1 MRKKLDTIFPADRSA
16 AVSKITELGGSDAAG
31 EDRSAATRRK
41 VADDDSNINIIP
53 SAAVLRQLAIG
64 VETTRMV
71 RSMKDLVISSRGSS
85 HVTEK
90 TGINFSIVKLLVL
103 RDKEDKIDME
113 FGTDEN
119 NIATA
124 PPRGPPYGGGS
135 NRGEPRGNGPTKNGA
150 PSKPLPIET
159 PAISLNALNRITDNF
174 GTKSLVGEGSYGQV
188 FYGKLSAGEE
198 AAVKKLDTSSSPE
211 PDNDFTG

>member
-16 AVSKITELGGSDAAG
+16 AVSKIPELGGSDAAG

-41 VADDDSNINIIP
+41 VADDYNDGDQDLKRDKLTVNCT
-53 SAAVLRQLAIG
+53 
-64 VETTRMV
+64 TTRMV
-71 RSMKDLVISSRGSS
+71 RSMKDLVMSSRGSS

-124 PPRGPPYGGGS
+124 PPRGPPYGGGLLWK
-135 NRGEPRGNGPTKNGA
+135 TKRWRRSG
-150 PSKPLPIET
+150 SKKT
-159 PAISLNALNRITDNF
+159 GYQF
-174 GTKSLVGEGSYGQV
+174 
-188 FYGKLSAGEE
+188 
-198 AAVKKLDTSSSPE
+198 
-211 PDNDFTG
+211 FTRA